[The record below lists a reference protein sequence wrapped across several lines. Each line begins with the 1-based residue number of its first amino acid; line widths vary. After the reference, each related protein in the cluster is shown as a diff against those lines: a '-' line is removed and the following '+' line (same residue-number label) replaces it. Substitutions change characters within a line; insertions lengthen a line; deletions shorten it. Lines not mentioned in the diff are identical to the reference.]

1 MTTKRWAI
9 GRVCAAIAL
18 AAVLLATP
26 ARAGDK
32 VTLKDGR
39 VLEGTIL
46 REEQGYVWIKVKY
59 GGMEQEQM
67 FTPAQVASVERD
79 AAAAPGTE
87 KARPA
92 SGAKG
97 GDPSKPRLAGV
108 PRLAIITLGEQPDK
122 DMVGLYMTAESLREA
137 IPMLKEEGVTDVI
150 FKINSGG
157 GFLLEIKRLSDVI
170 HNEFKP
176 EFRTVAWI
184 ESAISAAAMTAHCIE
199 EIYFMPQGNYGACT
213 GWSGALVAVKDR
225 PLEEVLFE
233 MEKISA
239 RGGYDPKIMRA
250 MQIMEELS
258 YTVDAN
264 GDVHYYQDLSGKH
277 VLNPTGQILTFNA
290 QSAVE
295 SKFAK
300 GVAATKEELAKLM
313 GYQEVEWAGSEK
325 RGELWPLSRGEEH
338 IRRFRD
344 KTYEDNRRLNEY
356 FEAYTTA
363 IARAQGMQDRKD
375 RAKFVGRARQYLEKI
390 KAMVENNENMSI
402 IIGFLPSE
410 FRDWVEAQEKLLREL
425 LK

>member
-1 MTTKRWAI
+1 MTTKRWTI
-9 GRVCAAIAL
+9 GRVWAAIAL
-18 AAVLLATP
+18 AAVLLVTP

-32 VTLKDGR
+32 VHLKDGR
-39 VLEGTIL
+39 VLEGTIT
-46 REEQGYVWIKVKY
+46 REVEGIVWIKVKY

-67 FTPAQVASVERD
+67 FLPAQVDRVERD
-79 AAAAPGTE
+79 AGAPPTGD

-92 SGAKG
+92 SDAKG
-97 GDPSKPRLAGV
+97 GEPAKPRMAGV
-108 PRLAIITLGEQPDK
+108 PRLAILTLGEQPDK

-199 EIYFMPQGNYGACT
+199 EIYLMPQGNYGACT

-225 PLEEVLFE
+225 DLEEVLFL

-250 MQIMEELS
+250 MQIMEPLS

-277 VLNPTGQILTFNA
+277 VLNPEGQILTFNA
-290 QSAVE
+290 QTAME
-295 SKFAK
+295 SKFSK
-300 GVAATKEELAKLM
+300 GIAATKEELAKLM
-313 GYQEVEWAGSEK
+313 GYQEVEWAGTEK
-325 RGELWPLSRGEEH
+325 RGESWPISRGEDH
-338 IRRFRD
+338 VRKFRD
-344 KTYEDNRRLNEY
+344 KTHQDETQLRGY
-356 FEAYTTA
+356 FEGYQTA
-363 IARAQGMQDRKD
+363 VARAQGMQDRKD
-375 RAKFVGRARQYLEKI
+375 RAKFVGRATQYLDKI
-390 KAMVENNENMSI
+390 EAMVDNNENMAI
-402 IIGFLPSE
+402 MIGMLPTQ
-410 FRDWVEAQEKLLREL
+410 FREWIEEQRKLLRDL
-425 LK
+425 MR